1 MGAILIDFQ
10 NIHKRASLFFIPARI
25 EPEIYV
31 QLAKSINEISFVSP
45 PKRRST
51 TLWRQTNRS
60 YPIQSIYFNHI
71 YKIRHTKRT
80 FMQLVT
86 ETPLHKK

>member
-31 QLAKSINEISFVSP
+31 QLAKSINEISFVSHR
-45 PKRRST
+45 KDVQLRYDVI
-51 TLWRQTNRS
+51 QTGVIRFN
-60 YPIQSIYFNHI
+60 QSILTIFTRFAIQNKH
-71 YKIRHTKRT
+71 
-80 FMQLVT
+80 LCN
-86 ETPLHKK
+86 L